1 MFLSP
6 ALGRT
11 TVPATTLSLAN
22 GASAKVTGA
31 VTATAAPAAGRSLF
45 GEMSLITD
53 EGAVV
58 GRGTVL
64 IGEVK

>member
-1 MFLSP
+1 
-6 ALGRT
+6 
-11 TVPATTLSLAN
+11 
-22 GASAKVTGA
+22 

-45 GEMSLITD
+45 GEVSLITD